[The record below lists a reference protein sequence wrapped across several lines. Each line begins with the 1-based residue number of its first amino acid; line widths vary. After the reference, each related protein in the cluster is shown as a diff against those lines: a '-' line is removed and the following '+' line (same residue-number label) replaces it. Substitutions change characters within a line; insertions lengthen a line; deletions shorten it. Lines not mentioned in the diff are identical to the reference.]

1 MKTIETK
8 PNENPEWVHI
18 DGDQKT
24 LGRLSTQIAMILQGK
39 NKPEYSRYLNMG
51 DGVVVTNCGKI
62 ICNSSDKT
70 YHWHTGYP
78 GGIKQITH
86 AKLVEKKPEQVL
98 MLAVQRMLPKGPL
111 GRSMLKRLRVYAGQ
125 DHPHTAQ
132 INNEKE

>member
-51 DGVVVTNCGKI
+51 DGVVVTNCEKI

-70 YHWHTGYP
+70 YRISWWNQTNYSC
-78 GGIKQITH
+78 
-86 AKLVEKKPEQVL
+86 QV
-98 MLAVQRMLPKGPL
+98 
-111 GRSMLKRLRVYAGQ
+111 GR
-125 DHPHTAQ
+125 
-132 INNEKE
+132 KET